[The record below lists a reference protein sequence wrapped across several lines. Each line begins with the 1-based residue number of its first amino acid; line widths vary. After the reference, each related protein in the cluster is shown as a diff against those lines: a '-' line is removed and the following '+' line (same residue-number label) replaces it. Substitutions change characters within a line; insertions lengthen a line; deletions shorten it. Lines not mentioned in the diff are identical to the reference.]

1 MGWAPD
7 LGLSGSPASDSWKEP
22 PKFLGDRG
30 GASPQQRARHSKVFD
45 VYLRHDPPGSSA
57 QSMHPS
63 LSQWF
68 LFITSVVS
76 DPMDC
81 STPSFPVLNHLLELA
96 QTHIHQV
103 SDAIQPSHPLL
114 SPSPPALSPSQHQG
128 LFQ

>member
-22 PKFLGDRG
+22 PNLGDRG

-68 LFITSVVS
+68 LFITSVCVR
-76 DPMDC
+76 PRGLQHAR
-81 STPSFPVLNHLLELA
+81 FPR
-96 QTHIHQV
+96 
-103 SDAIQPSHPLL
+103 P
-114 SPSPPALSPSQHQG
+114 
-128 LFQ
+128 